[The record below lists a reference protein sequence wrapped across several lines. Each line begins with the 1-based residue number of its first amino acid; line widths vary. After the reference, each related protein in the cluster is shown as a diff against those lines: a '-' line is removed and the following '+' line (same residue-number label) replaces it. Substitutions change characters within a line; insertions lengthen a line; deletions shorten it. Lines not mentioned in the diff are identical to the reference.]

1 MEDVAAEDLLQLL
14 PCAHRCICQACAS
27 ALMAKQPPPT
37 RLCPKCRKRV
47 RRASRVYED

>member
-1 MEDVAAEDLLQLL
+1 
-14 PCAHRCICQACAS
+14 
-27 ALMAKQPPPT
+27 MAKQPPPT